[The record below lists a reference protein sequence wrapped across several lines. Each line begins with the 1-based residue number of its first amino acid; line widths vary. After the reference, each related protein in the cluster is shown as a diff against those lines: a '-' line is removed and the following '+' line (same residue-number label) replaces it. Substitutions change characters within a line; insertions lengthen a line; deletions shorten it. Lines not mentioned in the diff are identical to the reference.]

1 MDVARALIREPDVSN
16 AAVYRRRVGRLAG
29 IYVSMWGFSVLGIA
43 LLLWN
48 GRLLVTLAQ
57 RSNVETLVIAFFLL
71 FFGYL
76 ALLSS
81 GGALGGLRILA
92 GRVLRRVG
100 GSARVKRRRP
110 SARSGPAVA
119 LNRALERAEHPG
131 EPFELELIDADGPVG
146 RIRIDGVRI
155 SHVGAPGHGSN
166 DMLAFFVRQVAD
178 VLAIEPDELDVVCWR
193 SIDQEGWHEYVGLV
207 DALRAL
213 GRRTG
218 GGTHLWPHLTLTRQ
232 HCAELAR
239 RMAEICEPIREEG
252 LLPQREYE
260 GEHKIPIVPE
270 PLGILSLARHE
281 RRVDPLSSMGSSL
294 VIVVAVVG
302 VLVWFITRPPW
313 VPGG

>member
-16 AAVYRRRVGRLAG
+16 ATVYRRRVGRLAG
-29 IYVSMWGFSVLGIA
+29 IYVSMWAFSVLGIG

-81 GGALGGLRILA
+81 RGALGGLRILA
-92 GRVLRRVG
+92 GRCRRSLG
-100 GSARVKRRRP
+100 GKARPERRP
-110 SARSGPAVA
+110 AGTGSGPAVA

-131 EPFELELIDADGPVG
+131 EPFELELGDAEGGVG
-146 RIRIDGVRI
+146 RLRMDGVKI

-178 VLAIEPDELDVVCWR
+178 VLAIDPDELDVVSWR
-193 SIDQEGWHEYVGLV
+193 SIDQEGWHQYVGLV

-239 RMAEICEPIREEG
+239 RMEEICGSIREEA

-270 PLGILSLARHE
+270 PLGILSLGRRE

-294 VIVVAVVG
+294 AVVVAVVG
-302 VLVWFITRPPW
+302 VLVWFVTRPPW